1 MLSDITTRRSFMPA
15 YMIIRIDVDDPGR
28 LKEYQAAAPA
38 VVEKFQGKFLVRG
51 GSYVTLEGPEESRRI
66 VMIEFPDRSSAEA
79 FYNSPEY
86 AEARKLREGV
96 GCFESVVVD
105 GVV

>member
-1 MLSDITTRRSFMPA
+1 MPA
-15 YMIIRIDVDDPGR
+15 YRIIRIDVDDPER
-28 LKEYQAAAPA
+28 LKEYQAAAPV
-38 VVEKFQGKFLVRG
+38 VVEKYRGELLVRG
-51 GSYVTLEGPEESRRI
+51 GNYVTLEGPEETRRL
-66 VMIEFPDRSSAEA
+66 VMIEFPDRSAAEA

-86 AEARKLREGV
+86 AEARKFREGI